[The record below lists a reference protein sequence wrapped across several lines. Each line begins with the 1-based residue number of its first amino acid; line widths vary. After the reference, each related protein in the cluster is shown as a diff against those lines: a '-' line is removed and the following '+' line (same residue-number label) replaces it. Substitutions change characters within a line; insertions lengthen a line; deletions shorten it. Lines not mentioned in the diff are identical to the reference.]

1 MTKKW
6 VDWNEN
12 ELINESKADFVYST
26 KFKLLIF
33 SFFIIFFLLINLRI
47 IEVLSLADG
56 KVIPQGRIKYVQH
69 LEGGIVEEI
78 LVKEG
83 EKVETNQPLVILS
96 KERATSDFEEISTRL
111 RSIDL
116 SILRINSEKKGKRLL
131 ILTDNKDKYDPEQI
145 KFERELLKSRLDSI
159 DSERKS
165 KKSSIEKANNNLK
178 NLKKR
183 LNIVKEQES
192 ISQKLLEAEATNRLR
207 HLELLR
213 ELSDVEA
220 KIDEQKSIITI
231 SKTDLDKVNNNYN
244 EQLNKELSDLK
255 KERIELNKRIR
266 KFSDSLKRT
275 VLKSPVSGTVKLISV
290 NSKGAIVTPGVT
302 VAEIVPEDE
311 KLIIEANLPLSEIG
325 YISVG
330 LDAKIRLNTPEGS
343 RFKPISGKVVF
354 VSADRTSTKNEQ
366 EDFYLV
372 KIETN
377 ETSFIKQNESFK
389 LYSGVPVVIGV
400 ITGKRSFFDYFLTPF
415 RSGFSFAFS
424 ER

>member
-1 MTKKW
+1 M
-6 VDWNEN
+6 
-12 ELINESKADFVYST
+12 
-26 KFKLLIF
+26 
-33 SFFIIFFLLINLRI
+33 
-47 IEVLSLADG
+47 
-56 KVIPQGRIKYVQH
+56 
-69 LEGGIVEEI
+69 
-78 LVKEG
+78 
-83 EKVETNQPLVILS
+83 
-96 KERATSDFEEISTRL
+96 
-111 RSIDL
+111 
-116 SILRINSEKKGKRLL
+116 
-131 ILTDNKDKYDPEQI
+131 
-145 KFERELLKSRLDSI
+145 
-159 DSERKS
+159 
-165 KKSSIEKANNNLK
+165 
-178 NLKKR
+178 
-183 LNIVKEQES
+183 
-192 ISQKLLEAEATNRLR
+192 
-207 HLELLR
+207 
-213 ELSDVEA
+213 
-220 KIDEQKSIITI
+220 
-231 SKTDLDKVNNNYN
+231 
-244 EQLNKELSDLK
+244 
-255 KERIELNKRIR
+255 
-266 KFSDSLKRT
+266 KRT

-377 ETSFIKQNESFK
+377 EISFIKQNESFK
-389 LYSGVPVVIGV
+389 LYSGVPVVVGV

>member
-6 VDWNEN
+6 VNWNEN
-12 ELINESKADFVYST
+12 ELINESNADFVYST

-33 SFFIIFFLLINLRI
+33 SFLIIFFLLINLRI

-145 KFERELLKSRLDSI
+145 KFEQELLKSRLDSI

-178 NLKKR
+178 
-183 LNIVKEQES
+183 IS
-192 ISQKLLEAEATNRLR
+192 IK
-207 HLELLR
+207 
-213 ELSDVEA
+213 
-220 KIDEQKSIITI
+220 
-231 SKTDLDKVNNNYN
+231 
-244 EQLNKELSDLK
+244 
-255 KERIELNKRIR
+255 IELWRALE
-266 KFSDSLKRT
+266 DSNLR
-275 VLKSPVSGTVKLISV
+275 PSV
-290 NSKGAIVTPGVT
+290 
-302 VAEIVPEDE
+302 
-311 KLIIEANLPLSEIG
+311 
-325 YISVG
+325 
-330 LDAKIRLNTPEGS
+330 
-343 RFKPISGKVVF
+343 
-354 VSADRTSTKNEQ
+354 
-366 EDFYLV
+366 
-372 KIETN
+372 
-377 ETSFIKQNESFK
+377 
-389 LYSGVPVVIGV
+389 
-400 ITGKRSFFDYFLTPF
+400 
-415 RSGFSFAFS
+415 
-424 ER
+424 

>member
-12 ELINESKADFVYST
+12 ELINESNADFVYST

-33 SFFIIFFLLINLRI
+33 SFLIIFFLLINLRI

-78 LVKEG
+78 LVNEG
-83 EKVETNQPLVILS
+83 EKVEINQPLVILS
-96 KERATSDFEEISTRL
+96 KERATSDFEEINTRL

-116 SILRINSEKKGKRLL
+116 SILRINAEKKGKRLL
-131 ILTDNKDKYDPEQI
+131 ILADDKNKYDSEQI
-145 KFERELLKSRLDSI
+145 KFEQELLKSRLDSI

-213 ELSDVEA
+213 QLSDVEA

-231 SKTDLDKVNNNYN
+231 SKTDLDKVNNNYT

-343 RFKPISGKVVF
+343 RFKPISGRVVF
-354 VSADRTSTKNEQ
+354 VSADRTSTKNEE

-377 ETSFIKQNESFK
+377 ETSFTKQNESFR
-389 LYSGVPVVIGV
+389 LYSGVPVVVGV
-400 ITGKRSFFDYFLTPF
+400 ITGKRSFIDYFLTPF
-415 RSGFSFAFS
+415 KSGFSFAFS